1 MGFAIAKAAVAA
13 GAEVTLVAGT
23 TDNLKTPVG
32 LARRIDVNST
42 NDMKAAVES
51 YYDDCD
57 LVIKAAA
64 VADYRAAHPAAT
76 RSRKTTTSES

>member
-42 NDMKAAVES
+42 NDMKPLS
-51 YYDDCD
+51 NRIIDD
-57 LVIKAAA
+57 
-64 VADYRAAHPAAT
+64 
-76 RSRKTTTSES
+76 